1 MKQRALPE
9 AISTA
14 AARQAPEPALAE
26 PAARPIPVSDKMS
39 RWVVW
44 GLAVASVAAMIWS
57 TTHAARDCR
66 FKPIALDKQVSAA
79 VPSGIPCSGPS
90 SSHAKSIVHVQVNVQ

>member
-1 MKQRALPE
+1 MKQLALPE
-9 AISTA
+9 AVSSA

-26 PAARPIPVSDKMS
+26 PAGRPIPVSDKMS
-39 RWVVW
+39 RWLVC

-66 FKPIALDKQVSAA
+66 FKPIALDKQVSAV
-79 VPSGIPCSGPS
+79 VPSGIPCSRPRPPP
-90 SSHAKSIVHVQVNVQ
+90 AKSIVHVQVNVQ

>member
-1 MKQRALPE
+1 MKQLTLPE

-14 AARQAPEPALAE
+14 AARQTPEPPLAE
-26 PAARPIPVSDKMS
+26 PATRPIAVSDKTS
-39 RWVVW
+39 RWLVW
-44 GLAVASVAAMIWS
+44 GLAVASVAAMTWS
-57 TTHAARDCR
+57 TTHATRDCR

-79 VPSGIPCSGPS
+79 LPNGIPCSGPS